1 MFKFRISLVVLLI
14 TGLVCPLQS
23 QSQSQSDSNPTINLQ
38 WFPLNKLR
46 SPKSSDSKD
55 MRVSQLWKE
64 IQKRESI
71 A

>member
-14 TGLVCPLQS
+14 TGLVCPL

-46 SPKSSDSKD
+46 SPKSSDSD
-55 MRVSQLWKE
+55 GMRVSQLWKE
-64 IQKRESI
+64 IKKRESFV
-71 A
+71 